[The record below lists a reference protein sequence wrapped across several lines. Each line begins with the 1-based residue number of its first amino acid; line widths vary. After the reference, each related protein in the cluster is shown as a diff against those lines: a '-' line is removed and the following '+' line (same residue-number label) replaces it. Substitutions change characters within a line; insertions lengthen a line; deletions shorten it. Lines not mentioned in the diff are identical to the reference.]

1 MKKITTTPAEL
12 LLKAIEL
19 QLKALLEQDL
29 KAFRSKQIVTK
40 LVA

>member
-1 MKKITTTPAEL
+1 MKKITTIPVEL

-19 QLKALLEQDL
+19 QLKALLEEDL
-29 KAFRSKQIVTK
+29 KVFRSKKIVTK